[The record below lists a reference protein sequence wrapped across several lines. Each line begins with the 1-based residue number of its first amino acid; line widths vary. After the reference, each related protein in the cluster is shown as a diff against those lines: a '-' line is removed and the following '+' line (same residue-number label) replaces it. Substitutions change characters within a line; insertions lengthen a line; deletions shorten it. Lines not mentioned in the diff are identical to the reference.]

1 MMRVIAG
8 ELRSRKIKRVEDSNT
23 RETKDRVKE
32 SIFNMI
38 GPYHQMDNVLDLF
51 AGSGSLGIES
61 CSRGAKHIDFVD
73 QSIGAIKI
81 LEENIKDLGISSH
94 TKVAHMDALMF
105 LAQTNHKYDLIFLDP
120 PYHVHLLDE
129 CLTKIAETKCLK
141 DDGLI
146 VVLSDQHTEINET
159 IELVFLKKKR
169 ITRTN
174 VVFLKWRN

>member
-1 MMRVIAG
+1 MRVIAG
-8 ELRSRKIKRVEDSNT
+8 DLRSRKIKRVENINT

-38 GPYHQMDNVLDLF
+38 GPYHQMNDVLDLF

-73 QSIGAIKI
+73 QSVEAIKV
-81 LEENIKDLGISSH
+81 LKDNIKDLDISSF
-94 TKVAHMDALMF
+94 TKVSHMDALMF
-105 LAQTNHKYDLIFLDP
+105 LAQTNHEYDLIFLDP
-120 PYHVHLLDE
+120 PYHLGLVE
-129 CLTKIAETKCLK
+129 QCLRKIVETKCLK
-141 DDGLI
+141 EDGLI
-146 VVLSDQHTEINET
+146 IILSDQHTETNET
-159 IELVFLKKKR
+159 KEFTVLKKKR